1 MIENKFYF
9 ISYTFIGKNIW
20 HDVINMKPHEWIEY
34 VESKYK
40 FNQFKLIKW
49 EEITE
54 EEYDSL
60 KTYYHFYH
68 QQPIDYHS
76 GVSIQNN

>member
-1 MIENKFYF
+1 MEKKFYL

-20 HDVINMKPHEWIEY
+20 HDVINIKPHEWMEQ
-34 VESKYK
+34 VDSKYK
-40 FNQFKLIKW
+40 FNQFRLVKW

-60 KTYYHFYH
+60 KNYYHFYH
-68 QQPIDYHS
+68 TQPIDYRYTTN
-76 GVSIQNN
+76 I